1 MSEITNHIEEITGV
15 TTANTDFIES
25 AQRFVVSSI
34 PSDLMLWAITE
45 TVPGTH
51 GGNTS
56 NQQITL
62 PVKTDSLIFVRRDQF
77 EAKKV
82 DGSMRGFIGN
92 TASLYQATD
101 TFPKYYIADGNRVIV
116 KPDPDNTY
124 TAHAQYVD
132 YSKINEDSD
141 LRNAVIFH
149 SISQEFTKLATDGV
163 PSWTSPSL
171 PVPPSTADFGSD
183 LNISSSPPVSP
194 TITASTVDT
203 SGWTTPSYTKPVL
216 SITSNPSITD
226 LDISSSLPVSPASPS
241 FTYTDASAT
250 DVVKPIISISDM
262 AALTASAPS
271 YSKPVHTLTSFPS
284 ITWSFP
290 ASPVP
295 PSISVQTVDDYTTEA
310 PSYTQ
315 PVLSLEAKPTVSSL
329 SISAVPPDV
338 PSLSAITFASIDG
351 EVNATIVPVAAGG
364 TLGSSTSPTFTAP
377 TVGGVTEELTAAL
390 TALTGDALAT
400 DADFLDVSKWFT
412 AVGEMIEDEEDLEL
426 ASAQLQ
432 KISTYINA
440 YQAQVQSNLHEF
452 NEANVK
458 FQASVQESLAEFQS
472 ANQIAIGN
480 AERSQGRQFQNSVN
494 DMKVIFDGNAQSI
507 SKYQAELQQYQ
518 AEVNSEVQEFS
529 QNLGK
534 ELQLWQTNR
543 QTETQKYSHD
553 IQNALNTFNKE
564 NAIYQATLQEKI
576 QEAQLKDSNES
587 KKLQKYQ
594 NEIKDYET
602 EVNKVVSGNQ
612 AQIAEWQQRNATSLQ
627 QYSIELQNE
636 LNSFNKEN
644 VEYQQDIQRKLEN
657 LKKDTQ
663 EAVQNAQNE
672 IAVSSANLNKDVQ
685 INLQNAVQDFQQDV
699 QEYSAKMQ
707 KYSSEVQSYQQDVNK
722 QVQEYTINE
731 IQKELAIWNTN
742 IQSDLQSYTSN
753 IQNELNEFNKELQI
767 YQAEVQASIQ
777 DAQLESAEEAQKIQK
792 YSAELN
798 QYQQDMNKEIQDFVN
813 TLNKETQEYQSKI
826 ALYGAELQK
835 YQSEITDKTQ
845 EGTFKTQN
853 VQYYEKQADKYYT
866 WAQTEITQYI
876 QNNSKMINQTI
887 AAQAQAQ
894 QQQQYRS

>member
-1 MSEITNHIEEITGV
+1 MGDVADCAAIELDIENITGV
-15 TTANTDFIES
+15 SDANDDFIRS
-25 AQRFVVSSI
+25 AQKFVVSSI
-34 PSDLMLWAITE
+34 PSNLLLFASKQSSTYTGGGGVAANIDGIVEVQRNGYSCKQISIQESKWASDS
-45 TVPGTH
+45 
-51 GGNTS
+51 TS
-56 NQQITL
+56 LKYATSKHPVWWFDSNVVKIL
-62 PVKTDSLIFVRRDQF
+62 PEPSGSD
-77 EAKKV
+77 
-82 DGSMRGFIGN
+82 DG
-92 TASLYQATD
+92 YY
-101 TFPKYYIADGNRVIV
+101 YYID
-116 KPDPDNTY
+116 Y
-124 TAHAQYVD
+124 TE
-132 YSKINEDSD
+132 INDDSD
-141 LRNAVIFH
+141 LRNAVVYRAC
-149 SISQEFTKLATDGV
+149 SNEFSKLATDGV

-262 AALTASAPS
+262 ASLTASAPS

-564 NAIYQATLQEKI
+564 NTIYQATLQEKI

>member
-34 PSDLMLWAITE
+34 PKNLLNFAMTYAPVSDDGSAVAITNDSIVE
-45 TVPGTH
+45 VTRTGYSCTEIPFSESVWANDTGSLKKA
-51 GGNTS
+51 TS
-56 NQQITL
+56 KF
-62 PVKTDSLIFVRRDQF
+62 PVYWVQDDGIKIAPAT
-77 EAKKV
+77 
-82 DGSMRGFIGN
+82 DGSNSG
-92 TASLYQATD
+92 YV
-101 TFPKYYIADGNRVIV
+101 YYINYAEID
-116 KPDPDNTY
+116 
-124 TAHAQYVD
+124 
-132 YSKINEDSD
+132 SDSD

-149 SISQEFTKLATDGV
+149 SSSQEFNKLATDGV

-377 TVGGVTEELTAAL
+377 VITASSTELTEME
-390 TALTGDALAT
+390 ALTGDALGT
-400 DADFLDVSKWFT
+400 DADFYDFEKWFT

-432 KISTYINA
+432 KISTYISA

-472 ANQIAIGN
+472 GNQIAIGN

-564 NAIYQATLQEKI
+564 NTIYQATLQEKI

-612 AQIAEWQQRNATSLQ
+612 AQIVEWQQRNATSLQ